1 MNSDEKKKFA
11 SISAESTTPPPPASH
26 QRASIG
32 DEPPFAY
39 SSNDRL
45 SLEKGILSVS
55 LLLLM
60 LTDIGNEELD
70 GRIAMGL
77 GIALDRLADMS
88 HGLSSH
94 QDQETEKRRH
104 AS

>member
-11 SISAESTTPPPPASH
+11 PTPAKSPPPPPPASP
-26 QRASIG
+26 QGAVIG

-77 GIALDRLADMS
+77 GIALDRLPGPS
-88 HGLSSH
+88 PGLFSPPPKKK
-94 QDQETEKRRH
+94 EKKK
-104 AS
+104 